1 MVEQAGIGHEAIDAT
16 TEYVCWLYCTGGKE
30 KGVAQLWHWHWPLI
44 LQCIDTGENE
54 NCAMQLGQLRELG
67 DELGEEV
74 SWGGGGGGGGTSHL
88 ETSLDWRRGVEKRR
102 AHNRREQ

>member
-67 DELGEEV
+67 DELGEGGR
-74 SWGGGGGGGGTSHL
+74 WGGGPRTLRRLWIGG
-88 ETSLDWRRGVEKRR
+88 EE
-102 AHNRREQ
+102 